1 MRPVPERDVLAREDV
16 GPRLVVHARR
26 LERDDDPVLER
37 AHRPL
42 DLALC
47 LRRRGYHVVDAE
59 RAAHAPELGA
69 EVLALVAE
77 ERESVRVER
86 LRHAVAQE
94 RGLEHGVVFEQV
106 LAFADTMRRDLA
118 RGIVKREDDA
128 LVRAVGSPD
137 VSWRRVVL
145 VDLSVRLGLPAT
157 IAVVRPLALDRERA
171 AHERHEVLLAEL
183 PDARAVAHEFV
194 FARQL
199 VGVELE
205 VRAVVLRRLD
215 ERLQLLDAR
224 RRPGRLAVAARRTE
238 EGRLLAC
245 GKPLRPEVVDLSAAD
260 AEGSHGLLHRQ
271 FTVVESSDDA
281 LDRFGRESRIELLVL
296 HPAIISTSRATCK
309 RETFTMARHS
319 GSSASALRAAPAGTA
334 FSPLYRAI
342 AGAWTTHQQNPSGD
356 QS

>member
-1 MRPVPERDVLAREDV
+1 ML
-16 GPRLVVHARR
+16 
-26 LERDDDPVLER
+26 
-37 AHRPL
+37 
-42 DLALC
+42 
-47 LRRRGYHVVDAE
+47 
-59 RAAHAPELGA
+59 
-69 EVLALVAE
+69 
-77 ERESVRVER
+77 
-86 LRHAVAQE
+86 
-94 RGLEHGVVFEQV
+94 EQV

-157 IAVVRPLALDRERA
+157 IAVVRLLALDRERA

-183 PDARAVAHEFV
+183 PHARAVAHEIVLAHQFV
-194 FARQL
+194 
-199 VGVELE
+199 GIELE
-205 VRAVVLRRLD
+205 VRTVVLRRLD

-238 EGRLLAC
+238 EGCLLAC

-319 GSSASALRAAPAGTA
+319 GSSATAHPPPPAGA
-334 FSPLYRAI
+334 GGDPPGRAI
-342 AGAWTTHQQNPSGD
+342 AGAWTTHLQNPSGD